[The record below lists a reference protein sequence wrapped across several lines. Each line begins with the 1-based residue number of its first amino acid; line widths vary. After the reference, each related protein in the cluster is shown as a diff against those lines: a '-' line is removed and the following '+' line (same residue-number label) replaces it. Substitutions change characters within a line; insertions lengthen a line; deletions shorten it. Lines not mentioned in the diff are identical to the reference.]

1 MIQTV
6 IAVAE
11 DRLSHSRIALVAST
25 FSPFRGVIDG
35 LETAGADV
43 SRVDLAELQSL
54 PTGWFD
60 VVLLYVGQGDT
71 LPIPIAHV
79 AEQERLIRL
88 VDEVS
93 IDEPRFCRDFVLAPF
108 RPAEVASRVYRAM
121 REPRPIRRLVVG
133 DVELDAVARTVI
145 VAGLEVPFTS
155 SEFQLLRALMAA
167 DGRVLT
173 RAELAQTIG
182 GDDDDDRSYNLRIHR
197 LRGKLALSE
206 RVRIETVRTI
216 GYRLAVQNAL
226 VAARTERGRGRH

>member
-1 MIQTV
+1 MIQTG
-6 IAVAE
+6 IAVPG
-11 DRLSHSRIALVAST
+11 DRLSHSRIAIVASN
-25 FSPFRGVIDG
+25 FSLFRTTIDG
-35 LETAGADV
+35 LEAAGADV
-43 SRVDLAELQSL
+43 SRVALGELQSL
-54 PTGWFD
+54 PPGWFD
-60 VVLLYVGQGDT
+60 VVLLYVGPGET
-71 LPIPIAHV
+71 LPLPIAHV

-93 IDEPRFCRDFVLAPF
+93 IEEPRFCRDFVLAPF
-108 RPAEVASRVYRAM
+108 RPVEVACRVYRAM

-133 DVELDAVARTVI
+133 DVELDAVARTVT
-145 VAGLEVPFTS
+145 VAGIEVPFTS

-182 GDDDDDRSYNLRIHR
+182 GDDDDERSYNLRIHR

-226 VAARTERGRGRH
+226 ATVRAERGRARH